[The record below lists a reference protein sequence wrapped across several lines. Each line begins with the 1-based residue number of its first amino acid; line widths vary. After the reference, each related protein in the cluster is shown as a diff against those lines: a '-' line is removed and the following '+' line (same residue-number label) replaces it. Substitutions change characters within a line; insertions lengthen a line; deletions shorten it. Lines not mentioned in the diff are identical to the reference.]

1 MADSK
6 TLEKLKQQILAQGT
20 ASRWT
25 GEGYGSAEANAADMA
40 KILAQTGVTDINQ
53 FGKITKTIPAHE
65 ELQGGESG
73 DVMVTVPEQT
83 VTTFGN
89 KLTGQEVPNTYSERQ
104 QGNFFGGTF
113 AGKGNTGYGVQFDA
127 KGNPIFY
134 TQGASSNDL
143 VNLLGDNKLLNAAA
157 QLGAAYFGGP
167 AGSAALNAAMGKSPA
182 DIAKAAL
189 LSYAGGQ
196 AANAVSGVE
205 GITDILGKTGTDI
218 ASKAAGSF
226 VTNEGKFDLEKFLL
240 SQGLNYGKNA
250 LTSSLDGFNINPKDF
265 TEGYFL
271 PGGEGYIDPMSKT
284 AGVTG
289 SGYYDEITGQ
299 YIKDNLGGLQNPLGA
314 NTGNLDPNQKWEYNL
329 VRPGVW
335 ANDKGEEIDLS
346 YLPNSEQTMTGAEIM
361 AKAGAMP
368 NTNLKGSTT
377 QKGSNVATP
386 AASGVDLTSLLS
398 MLGQGA
404 PQSSVIT
411 SQDPYAHIKLMEELF
426 GPEIDLTPT
435 GDNTEQRK

>member
-1 MADSK
+1 MAD
-6 TLEKLKQQILAQGT
+6 TYTAQNVNKLAQQILAQGT
-20 ASRWT
+20 TAKWT
-25 GEGYGSAEANAADMA
+25 GGLDPKKAASYMADDLAKSGITDIFQVGRGENGIINKATGEQLHSGYGER
-40 KILAQTGVTDINQ
+40 
-53 FGKITKTIPAHE
+53 TKDN
-65 ELQGGESG
+65 LWSG
-73 DVMVTVPEQT
+73 SFE
-83 VTTFGN
+83 
-89 KLTGQEVPNTYSERQ
+89 
-104 QGNFFGGTF
+104 
-113 AGKGNTGYGVQFDA
+113 GKGNTGFGVQFDA
-127 KGNPIFY
+127 KGNPVFY
-134 TQGASSNDL
+134 TQGASSNDI

-196 AANAVSGVE
+196 AANAVSGIE

-240 SQGLNYGKNA
+240 SQGLSAGKNA
-250 LTSSLDGFNINPKDF
+250 LTSSLDGWNINPKDF

-284 AGVTG
+284 QGVTG
-289 SGYYDEITGQ
+289 SGYYDEITGR

-335 ANDKGEEIDLS
+335 ANEKGEEIDLS
-346 YLPNSEQTMTGAEIM
+346 YLPNSEKVMTGAEIM
-361 AKAGAMP
+361 AKAGALP
-368 NTNLKGSTT
+368 SGTQTNS

-386 AASGVDLTSLLS
+386 ANPVDLAALAKLLGGDQS
-398 MLGQGA
+398 QQVIQA
-404 PQSSVIT
+404 P
-411 SQDPYAHIKLMEELF
+411 SQDPYAHIKLMEEIF
-426 GPEIDLTPT
+426 GPQVDLTPAGEDT
-435 GDNTEQRK
+435 AQRK